1 MTTLYATRGLPGS
14 GKTYFAAAWTA
25 EDPVRRAR
33 VNRDDL
39 RLMMDDGR
47 FIEGVTERRIIAARD
62 AAILALLRKGVDVIS
77 DDTNLKQRVLRDLA
91 NLARQGDADFEVV
104 DFTDVP
110 LEVCIERDSLRDRQ
124 VGEKVIR
131 DMHTRFLKGR
141 TLPLPLPEVPA
152 DETRDAG
159 RYEPKPGTPKT
170 VLVDID
176 GTTALMCARSP
187 FDETRVHE
195 DRPNQ
200 PVIDVVRA
208 MATAGHRVV
217 FLSGRTAACRDATDI
232 WLRTHVLTDFDA
244 LHMRPVGDFRKDSVV
259 KAELFDAHVRDSYD
273 VTCVLDDRKQ
283 VVEMWRAMGITVL
296 QVAEGDF

>member
-25 EDPVRRAR
+25 DDPVHRAR

-62 AAILALLRKGVDVIS
+62 ATILTLLRKGVDVIC
-77 DDTNLKQRVLRDLA
+77 DDTNLKQRVVRDLV
-91 NLARQGDADFEVV
+91 NLARQADADFEAV
-104 DFTDVP
+104 DFTGVP
-110 LEVCIERDSLRDRQ
+110 LDVCIERDGLRDRQ
-124 VGEKVIR
+124 VGERVIR
-131 DMHTRFLKGR
+131 DMHTRFLNGR
-141 TLPLPLPEVPA
+141 ALPLPLPEDAA
-152 DETRDAG
+152 DDTRDAG
-159 RYEPKPGTPKT
+159 RYEAKPGTPKT

-176 GTTALMCARSP
+176 GTTAIMCARSP

-195 DRPNQ
+195 DTPNQ

-208 MATAGHRVV
+208 LAAAGLQVV
-217 FLSGRTAACRDATDI
+217 FLSGRTAGCRAATDT
-232 WLRTHVLTDFDA
+232 WLRTHVLTDYTA

-259 KAELFDAHVRDSYD
+259 KAELFEAHVRDAYD
-273 VTCVLDDRKQ
+273 ITCVLDDRKQ
-283 VVEMWRAMGITVL
+283 VVEMWRAMGLTVM